1 MIQPI
6 MKDIFFL
13 QQKSEPATQL
23 DVQVGQDLQ
32 DTLVANAHACV
43 GMAAMIGVKSGLSS
57 STGFTNLV
65 MYNPVL
71 ISKAKPYQTEE
82 GCLSLEGTR
91 PTTRY
96 QEIEVE
102 FLMLLGK
109 RSA

>member
-43 GMAAMIGVKSGLSS
+43 GMAANMIGVKKRIIIVNM
-57 STGFTNLV
+57 GFTNLV

-71 ISKAKPYQTEE
+71 ISKTNPYQT
-82 GCLSLEGTR
+82 
-91 PTTRY
+91 
-96 QEIEVE
+96 
-102 FLMLLGK
+102 GK
-109 RSA
+109 AACR

>member
-1 MIQPI
+1 M
-6 MKDIFFL
+6 
-13 QQKSEPATQL
+13 
-23 DVQVGQDLQ
+23 QVGQDLQ

-43 GMAAMIGVKSGLSS
+43 GMDQHDWRQKRIIIVNM
-57 STGFTNLV
+57 GFTNLV

-82 GCLSLEGTR
+82 GRLSLEGIR

-109 RSA
+109 SRA